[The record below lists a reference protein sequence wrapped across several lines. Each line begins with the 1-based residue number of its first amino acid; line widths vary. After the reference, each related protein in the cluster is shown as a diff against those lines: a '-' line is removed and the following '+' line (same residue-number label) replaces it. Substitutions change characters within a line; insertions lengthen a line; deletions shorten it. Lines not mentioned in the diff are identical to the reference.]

1 MARMARAEVFAP
13 DEVAV
18 VHVMNRVVRRC
29 YLLGDDPVSGKNYDH
44 RKVMIENQL
53 QRLAGAFG
61 IDLLGFAIMSNHF
74 HLILRSSQDVVAG
87 WDETEVARRW
97 LLICPVRKNSAGDPE
112 EPNEFELNSIRN
124 DPRKLEILRLRL
136 SDLGWWMRVLCQ
148 YIAVR
153 ANREDHEFG
162 KFWQSRFRVVRL
174 LDEAALL
181 ACAAY
186 VDLNPIRAAMAE
198 TLEQSDYT
206 SVQRRIQSFSL
217 TNDNSTSATLATSQ
231 PKQECTDNLVEA
243 VIPAAIGRE
252 AAVEGVSPIA
262 LQSRVTADRFLSPI
276 AYIPADYQRL
286 GPQASSNRFRCSDKG
301 FLPLS
306 QGDYL
311 ELLDWTARQVA
322 PGKRGTTLPLT
333 PPLFQRLSGILPTAT
348 AWVELVQDFGKL
360 FAVVAGHPQTIRATR
375 SRISG
380 FPHRMRPRV
389 RELLPSSE

>member
-1 MARMARAEVFAP
+1 MARAEVSAP

-74 HLILRSSQDVVAG
+74 HLILRSRPDVVLT
-87 WDETEVARRW
+87 WDDTEVARRW

-124 DPRKLEILRLRL
+124 DPGKLETIRLRL

-153 ANREDHEFG
+153 ANREDNELG
-162 KFWQSRFRVVRL
+162 KFWQSRFRAVRL
-174 LDEAALL
+174 LDEATLL

-198 TLEQSDYT
+198 TLEHSHYT
-206 SVQRRIQSFSL
+206 SVQRRIQSFSPA
-217 TNDNSTSATLATSQ
+217 NDNSTSATSATSQ
-231 PKQECTDNLVEA
+231 PKKEISDNPVGVVISCWSRDIGSDWQRRGFGAGVADCHAVPSHRRSVFVTDCVD
-243 VIPAAIGRE
+243 P
-252 AAVEGVSPIA
+252 
-262 LQSRVTADRFLSPI
+262 
-276 AYIPADYQRL
+276 
-286 GPQASSNRFRCSDKG
+286 
-301 FLPLS
+301 
-306 QGDYL
+306 
-311 ELLDWTARQVA
+311 
-322 PGKRGTTLPLT
+322 
-333 PPLFQRLSGILPTAT
+333 SG
-348 AWVELVQDFGKL
+348 
-360 FAVVAGHPQTIRATR
+360 
-375 SRISG
+375 
-380 FPHRMRPRV
+380 
-389 RELLPSSE
+389 

>member
-1 MARMARAEVFAP
+1 MARAEVFAP

-74 HLILRSSQDVVAG
+74 HLILRSRPDVVST
-87 WDETEVARRW
+87 WDDTEVARRW

-124 DPRKLEILRLRL
+124 DPRKLIILRLRL
-136 SDLGWWMRVLCQ
+136 SDLGWWMRVWCQ

-153 ANREDHEFG
+153 ANREDHELG
-162 KFWQSRFRVVRL
+162 KFWQSRFRAVRL

-198 TLEQSDYT
+198 TLEKCDYT
-206 SVQRRIQSFSL
+206 SVHRRIPSFLS
-217 TNDNSTSATLATSQ
+217 TNDNSTSATIQ
-231 PKQECTDNLVEA
+231 PKKEYSVNPAGAE
-243 VIPAAIGRE
+243 IPAAIGNE
-252 AAVEGVSPIA
+252 AAPEGVSPIA
-262 LQSRVTADRFLSPI
+262 VQSRVTADRFLSPI
-276 AYIPADYQRL
+276 ALIPADDQQL

-306 QGDYL
+306 QRDYL

-322 PGKRGTTLPLT
+322 PGKRGTTPPLT
-333 PPLFQRLSGILPTAT
+333 SPLFQRLSGKLPTAT

-360 FAVVAGHPQTIRATR
+360 FATVAGHPQTIRATR

>member
-1 MARMARAEVFAP
+1 M
-13 DEVAV
+13 
-18 VHVMNRVVRRC
+18 
-29 YLLGDDPVSGKNYDH
+29 
-44 RKVMIENQL
+44 
-53 QRLAGAFG
+53 RL
-61 IDLLGFAIMSNHF
+61 
-74 HLILRSSQDVVAG
+74 
-87 WDETEVARRW
+87 
-97 LLICPVRKNSAGDPE
+97 
-112 EPNEFELNSIRN
+112 
-124 DPRKLEILRLRL
+124 
-136 SDLGWWMRVLCQ
+136 LCQ

-153 ANREDHEFG
+153 ANREEHELG
-162 KFWQSRFRVVRL
+162 KFWQSPFRAVRL

-206 SVQRRIQSFSL
+206 SVQRRIQSFSPI
-217 TNDNSTSATLATSQ
+217 NDNPTSATTLTSQ
-231 PKQECTDNLVEA
+231 PKKEISDNPVGA
-243 VIPAAIGRE
+243 VRSAAIGNE
-252 AAVEGVSPIA
+252 EDPQSVSPITV
-262 LQSRVTADRFLSPI
+262 QSRVTADRFLSPI
-276 AYIPADYQRL
+276 ALIPADDQQL
-286 GPQASSNRFRCSDKG
+286 GPQASSHRFRCSDKG

-322 PGKRGTTLPLT
+322 PGNRGTTPPLK
-333 PPLFQRLSGILPTAT
+333 PPLFQRLSGKLPTAT

-360 FAVVAGHPQTIRATR
+360 FATVAGHPQTIRATR

>member
-1 MARMARAEVFAP
+1 
-13 DEVAV
+13 
-18 VHVMNRVVRRC
+18 
-29 YLLGDDPVSGKNYDH
+29 
-44 RKVMIENQL
+44 
-53 QRLAGAFG
+53 
-61 IDLLGFAIMSNHF
+61 MSNHF
-74 HLILRSSQDVVAG
+74 DLILRSRPDVVAT
-87 WDETEVARRW
+87 WDDTEVARRW
-97 LLICPVRKNSAGDPE
+97 LLICPVRKNSAGDSE

-124 DPRKLEILRLRL
+124 DPRKLETIRLRL

-153 ANREDHEFG
+153 ANREDHELG
-162 KFWQSRFRVVRL
+162 KFWQSRFRAVRF

-186 VDLNPIRAAMAE
+186 VDLNPIRAAVTQ
-198 TLEQSDYT
+198 TLEQSHYT
-206 SVQRRIQSFSL
+206 SVQRRIQSFSP
-217 TNDNSTSATLATSQ
+217 TNDNSTSVTSATSQ
-231 PKQECTDNLVEA
+231 PKKEISDNPVGA
-243 VIPAAIGRE
+243 VRSAAIGNE
-252 AAVEGVSPIA
+252 EVPQSVSPIA
-262 LQSRVTADRFLSPI
+262 VQSLVSADRFLSPI
-276 AYIPADYQRL
+276 ALIPADDQKLR
-286 GPQASSNRFRCSDKG
+286 PQASSNRFRCSDKG

-322 PGKRGTTLPLT
+322 PGKRGTTPPLT
-333 PPLFQRLSGILPTAT
+333 PPLFQRLSGKLPTAT

-360 FAVVAGHPQTIRATR
+360 FATVAGHPQTIRATR

>member
-1 MARMARAEVFAP
+1 MARAEVFAP
-13 DEVAV
+13 AEVAV

-74 HLILRSSQDVVAG
+74 HLILRSRPDVVSA
-87 WDETEVARRW
+87 WDDTEVARRW
-97 LLICPVRKNSAGDPE
+97 LLICPVRKNSAGNPT

-153 ANREDHEFG
+153 ANREDNELG
-162 KFWQSRFRVVRL
+162 KFWQSRFRAVRL

-206 SVQRRIQSFSL
+206 SVQRRIQSFSP

-231 PKQECTDNLVEA
+231 PKQECTDNPVRA

-252 AAVEGVSPIA
+252 AAAEGVSPIPM
-262 LQSRVTADRFLSPI
+262 QSRVTADRFLSPI
-276 AYIPADYQRL
+276 ALISADDQQL

-322 PGKRGTTLPLT
+322 PGKRGTTPPST
-333 PPLFQRLSGILPTAT
+333 PSLFQRLSGKLPTAT

-360 FAVVAGHPQTIRATR
+360 FATVAGHPQTIRATR

-380 FPHRMRPRV
+380 FPHRMRPRI